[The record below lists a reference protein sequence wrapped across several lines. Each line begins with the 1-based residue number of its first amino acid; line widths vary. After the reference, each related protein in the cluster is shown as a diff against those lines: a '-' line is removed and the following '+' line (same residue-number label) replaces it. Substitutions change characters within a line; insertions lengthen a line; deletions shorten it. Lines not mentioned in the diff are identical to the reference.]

1 MKTKYDDKDFDYT
14 FKYHDWKTEDFIKEI
29 KYLEWLLTEE
39 RRMNAEMEEEI
50 AELNDHCDNLE
61 FRNKSMGKKVIDI
74 MKSETIGDKDKAL
87 NLTYQL
93 MILFDKIDGYDDDF
107 MCKLIAALDEGD
119 FQQIEDL
126 AEQEEIEILK

>member
-1 MKTKYDDKDFDYT
+1 MRTKYDDKDFDYT
-14 FKYHDWKTEDFIKEI
+14 FKYHDWEKEDFIKEI

-39 RRMNAEMEEEI
+39 RRMSAEMEEENS
-50 AELNDHCDNLE
+50 ELNDHCDELE
-61 FRNKSMGKKVIDI
+61 SKNKFKGN
-74 MKSETIGDKDKAL
+74 KDKAL

-93 MILFDKIDGYDDDF
+93 MILFDKINDYDNDF
-107 MCKLIAALDEGD
+107 MCNLITALDEGN

>member
-1 MKTKYDDKDFDYT
+1 MRTKYDDKDFDYT
-14 FKYHDWKTEDFIKEI
+14 FKYHDWEKEDFIKEI

-39 RRMNAEMEEEI
+39 RRMSAEMEEEI
-50 AELNDHCDNLE
+50 SELNDHCDELE
-61 FRNKSMGKKVIDI
+61 SKNKFKGN
-74 MKSETIGDKDKAL
+74 KDKTL

-93 MILFDKIDGYDDDF
+93 MILFDKINDYDNDF
-107 MCKLIAALDEGD
+107 MCKLIGALDEGD